1 MLRANGYTMVQHFRL
16 FSISFLSFF
25 FSFVVVVVF
34 FFPCGWV
41 WFCFVNLT
49 EENFTGAQSRWLPRP
64 RAGPSYECKTE
75 ITSERGCPECW
86 PRPVEKGQAL

>member
-34 FFPCGWV
+34 FFSLWV
-41 WFCFVNLT
+41 GLVLFC
-49 EENFTGAQSRWLPRP
+49 
-64 RAGPSYECKTE
+64 
-75 ITSERGCPECW
+75 
-86 PRPVEKGQAL
+86 

>member
-1 MLRANGYTMVQHFRL
+1 MLRVNRITEWSSTFAFFLFL
-16 FSISFLSFF
+16 FSFLLLFF
-25 FSFVVVVVF
+25 FLVGGF
-34 FFPCGWV
+34 G
-41 WFCFVNLT
+41 FVNLT

-86 PRPVEKGQAL
+86 PRPTERGRPSD